1 VVERH
6 VAERSQRAGGG
17 LTVAAVRDAVH
28 SGVVAPEIVSFY
40 RIDPWVRMRR
50 ALTFGSTVVTLGAL
64 VMAVSFLTHQSEHL
78 RMVAA
83 ICGIGTVILG
93 AASAVF
99 GMQRVLRDD
108 RCIVVRT
115 DGLVSQ
121 VNGAETFMEWDSI
134 ASIRLEVDSGVI
146 VVERRGEHAAL
157 RMQGGTFRGW
167 TSATL
172 AVELDGMRRKASFGM
187 LRA

>member
-1 VVERH
+1 V
-6 VAERSQRAGGG
+6 
-17 LTVAAVRDAVH
+17 T
-28 SGVVAPEIVSFY
+28 PEIVSFY
-40 RIDPWVRMRR
+40 RVDPWVRMRR
-50 ALTFGSTVVTLGAL
+50 ALIFGSTVVTLGAL
-64 VMAVSFLTHQSEHL
+64 VMGVSFVTHQSEHV
-78 RMVAA
+78 RMIAA
-83 ICGIGTVILG
+83 SCGIGTVVVG
-93 AASAVF
+93 AVSAVF
-99 GMQRVLRDD
+99 GMQRVLSDD

-121 VNGAETFMEWDSI
+121 VNGAETFMAWDSI
-134 ASIRLEVDSGVI
+134 ASIRLEAGGGAI
-146 VVERRGEHAAL
+146 VVERRGDHAEL

>member
-1 VVERH
+1 V
-6 VAERSQRAGGG
+6 
-17 LTVAAVRDAVH
+17 T
-28 SGVVAPEIVSFY
+28 PEIVSFY
-40 RIDPWVRMRR
+40 RVDPWMRMRR

-64 VMAVSFLTHQSEHL
+64 VMGLSFLTHQNEHV

-83 ICGIGTVILG
+83 SGGIATVVLG
-93 AASAVF
+93 AGAAVF
-99 GMQRVLRDD
+99 GMQRVLADD

-121 VNGAETFMEWDSI
+121 VNGAETFMAWDSI
-134 ASIRLEVDSGVI
+134 AAIRLEPGGGAI
-146 VVERRGEHAAL
+146 VVERRGEEAEL
-157 RMQGGTFRGW
+157 RMVGSAFRGW

>member
-1 VVERH
+1 
-6 VAERSQRAGGG
+6 
-17 LTVAAVRDAVH
+17 VH
-28 SGVVAPEIVSFY
+28 SGGVTPEIVSFY

-50 ALTFGSTVVTLGAL
+50 ALTFGSTMVTLGAL
-64 VMAVSFLTHQSEHL
+64 VMGVSFVTHQSEHV
-78 RMVAA
+78 RMIAA
-83 ICGIGTVILG
+83 MCGIGTVVLG

-99 GMQRVLRDD
+99 GMQRVLSDD

-134 ASIRLEVDSGVI
+134 ASIRLDATGGAI

-157 RMQGGTFRGW
+157 RMAGGTFRGF